1 MCLFSNNLGHLDS
14 GLWVVTHFLPSS
26 NIVQYHQN
34 PLLYLPISS
43 YIIQDRY
50 EIIQSDP
57 IQTIQHHPRS
67 SKIIKKTNS
76 PGFKFIK
83 GRKLLGKLREN
94 WPWGVRLGHGFLPM
108 NTSIGELQDCLKI
121 LREISSA
128 GKSHRKWRFLAGKIM
143 GEASILMVS
152 LIETW
157 VPMIKTWGKHLFP
170 MVFII

>member
-1 MCLFSNNLGHLDS
+1 MPLLQQPRAGHLDF

-57 IQTIQHHPRS
+57 IQTIQHHPRL

-128 GKSHRKWRFLAGKIM
+128 GKSHRKWRFLAGKDNGGSIYFN
-143 GEASILMVS
+143 GEFNRNLGS
-152 LIETW
+152 
-157 VPMIKTWGKHLFP
+157 HD
-170 MVFII
+170 